1 MKKQLLWIVVL
12 LIPAMRTNCWA
23 QVQLGQIRQL
33 DTYSTEQPHWGTFA
47 VSIAAHAAATSF
59 DAWTS
64 WQRPERNALLADGGR
79 FGMGSVYTKAGIFG
93 GVSVLELVVV
103 KKWGHRHPWLM
114 RACQVANFTTSGM
127 LVSAGVSN
135 LKRR

>member
-1 MKKQLLWIVVL
+1 MAKRLILTALLVVASFPAVSRAQDSATQQ
-12 LIPAMRTNCWA
+12 IPWKGLA
-23 QVQLGQIRQL
+23 L
-33 DTYSTEQPHWGTFA
+33 
-47 VSIAAHAAATSF
+47 SIAAHGAGSGF

>member
-1 MKKQLLWIVVL
+1 MRKQLLWIVVL
-12 LIPAMRTNCWA
+12 LIPALRTNCWA

-33 DTYSTEQPHWGTFA
+33 DTYSTERTQWRTFA

-64 WQRPERNALLADGGR
+64 WQRATSA
-79 FGMGSVYTKAGIFG
+79 YTKAGIFG